1 MITYNRKDLKGILS
15 KIKTIAIVGASP
27 RADRDSYLV
36 MEALINFG
44 YKIFPVNPLFAGSE
58 ILGRPCYPNLKDIKE
73 KVDMVDIFRSEEFIF
88 DHTKEAIEINAE
100 VLWIQ
105 EGLSVPNAANLAR
118 NASMVVVMDEC
129 PKKILEN

>member
-1 MITYNRKDLKGILS
+1 VITYNRKDLKGILS

-44 YKIFPVNPLFAGSE
+44 YEIFPVNPLFAGSE